1 MWRKDESNQ
10 PQSPADLPPAR
21 SSSTDQVPGAGAPS
35 ASAPESVS
43 SGIRIKGE
51 ISGRGDLFW
60 DGVLEGKIQIAD
72 GSFTVG
78 RNARVNA
85 EIEAREIIIYGE
97 VKGALKGERVQILS
111 TGSVTGDMETNR
123 IVIEDGA
130 MLRSKVQ
137 VRREDAPLQD
147 TRKGAPQRAK
157 QAAAAG
163 QTNSGGAEKSSGAQ
177 EI

>member
-1 MWRKDESNQ
+1 
-10 PQSPADLPPAR
+10 
-21 SSSTDQVPGAGAPS
+21 
-35 ASAPESVS
+35 
-43 SGIRIKGE
+43 
-51 ISGRGDLFW
+51 
-60 DGVLEGKIQIAD
+60 
-72 GSFTVG
+72 
-78 RNARVNA
+78 
-85 EIEAREIIIYGE
+85 
-97 VKGALKGERVQILS
+97 VQILS

-137 VRREDAPLQD
+137 VQVRREDAPLQD
-147 TRKGAPQRAK
+147 TRKGALQRAK